1 MDTSGTGTYRSPLVR
16 KQRFIGFNDPHN
28 SKDHP
33 KDLEIQ
39 QRLLDLGNAK
49 RCYETSEGS
58 EDALPVLLFKCA
70 DALHYHPEIYLP
82 GFMEKGVWEF
92 VVAVVMDASRGPE
105 ATNAALMLLNNV
117 VFNNVKPPLDVS
129 SGILERVFGL
139 LQARCVDPRI
149 ASLVINNLLDRNG
162 PLAEVFVANG
172 FDGFIDMI
180 LERRKEDV
188 HGLAVLVPMLSLR
201 DLPMPLEKRIRI
213 FEALPKML
221 EAHALWQFADSV
233 DLLLDFPDREI
244 VSRIYGPSG
253 LYRDLC
259 TVAVA
264 HPSEHTLAALVHLIK
279 KMPDEISITAIPY
292 AQLASIAR
300 SDNSAVSIL
309 ALKALR
315 RFVRVGGSAAVT
327 SLSEELIFGDIM
339 DCAST
344 LPYAFKVATAKFA
357 LTSMLSGTQDQR
369 RALAALTLH
378 HIALDMISAGELS
391 LTRIFVR
398 VVRELLRDPQ
408 ALPFCLDLHD
418 DLEATAA
425 SLSDEH
431 VEKSQLLE
439 LVDAIRGASPC

>member
-39 QRLLDLGNAK
+39 QRLLDLDNAK

-82 GFMEKGVWEF
+82 GFMEKGVCEF
-92 VVAVVMDASRGPE
+92 VVAVVMDASLGPE
-105 ATNAALMLLNNV
+105 ATNAALTLLNNV

-139 LQARCVDPRI
+139 LQTRCVDPRI

-327 SLSEELIFGDIM
+327 SLGTHLRRYHGLRQHSPVRLQSRHREIRPHVDAVGDTRPAARTRRAHPPPHRARH
-339 DCAST
+339 D
-344 LPYAFKVATAKFA
+344 LR
-357 LTSMLSGTQDQR
+357 G
-369 RALAALTLH
+369 RALAHSHLRPRCPRT
-378 HIALDMISAGELS
+378 SPRSPGS
-391 LTRIFVR
+391 P
-398 VVRELLRDPQ
+398 LLPRPARRPGGHCRFPKRRAHRKEPAPRAPRRHQ
-408 ALPFCLDLHD
+408 M
-418 DLEATAA
+418 
-425 SLSDEH
+425 
-431 VEKSQLLE
+431 
-439 LVDAIRGASPC
+439 R

>member
-1 MDTSGTGTYRSPLVR
+1 MNTSGAGTYKSPLVR
-16 KQRFIGFNDPHN
+16 KQRLTDLNDHQN
-28 SKDHP
+28 AKDQP

-39 QRLLDLGNAK
+39 QRLLDLENAK
-49 RCYETSEGS
+49 RCYETGEGS

-82 GFMEKGVWEF
+82 GFMERGVCEF
-92 VVAVVMDASRGPE
+92 VVAVLMNPSLGPE
-105 ATNAALMLLNNV
+105 TTNAALTLLNNV

-129 SGILERVFGL
+129 SGIIERVFGL
-139 LQARCVDPRI
+139 LEARSVGSRI

-162 PLAEVFVANG
+162 PLAEVFVTHA

-180 LERRKEDV
+180 LESRKEDV

-201 DLPMPLEKRIRI
+201 DLPMPLKKRIRI
-213 FEALPKML
+213 FEALPKMM

-233 DLLLDFPDREI
+233 NLLLDFPDREI
-244 VSRIYGPSG
+244 VSRIYQSG
-253 LYRDLC
+253 IYDDLC
-259 TVAVA
+259 NVAVA
-264 HPSEHTLAALVHLIK
+264 HPSEQTLAALVHLIEEK
-279 KMPDEISITAIPY
+279 PYEISITTIPY
-292 AQLASIAR
+292 AQLAKIAR
-300 SDNSAVSIL
+300 GDNSALGVL

-315 RFVRVGGSAAVT
+315 RFVRVGGSEAVT
-327 SLSEELIFGDIM
+327 SLSEQLIFGDIM

-344 LPYAFKVATAKFA
+344 LPYSFKVATAKFA
-357 LTSMLSGTQDQR
+357 LTSMLEGTQDQR
-369 RALAALTLH
+369 RALAALRLH

-391 LTRIFVR
+391 LTRTFIR
-398 VVRELLRDPQ
+398 VLRELLRDPQ

-431 VEKSQLLE
+431 IEKSQLLE
-439 LVDAIRGASPC
+439 LLDAIRCASPC